1 MTKTK
6 NNSLTHLCIYYK
18 GEKEYPFREAD
29 KQMFW
34 LGEKWWTEQTELA
47 SDAGCERIAP
57 ILKEYTNAGLSNF
70 EMYDGVPITLKAVLF
85 NRYCKYAE
93 RTDIGGLQRPVS
105 IHLYQRLNKKQ
116 RRISNGAPLLCQ
128 YLQ

>member
-18 GEKEYPFREAD
+18 GEKECPFREAD

-47 SDAGCERIAP
+47 SDAGCERI
-57 ILKEYTNAGLSNF
+57 G
-70 EMYDGVPITLKAVLF
+70 
-85 NRYCKYAE
+85 RY
-93 RTDIGGLQRPVS
+93 R
-105 IHLYQRLNKKQ
+105 
-116 RRISNGAPLLCQ
+116 
-128 YLQ
+128 